1 MEAQEITQIDELYH
15 RFALASRFNCVEG
28 IILKNIIF
36 NFHRK
41 FFATLIPP
49 TRREW
54 KTRDDVDGA
63 VENVSPS
70 VPRPDCLCCEIFLMR
85 RRKKKVRNSWHRKVR
100 WRIKHEKEKSI
111 KHFSC
116 RRAKMSLRGLK
127 VGLGLMRESLKLFY
141 RLVEAGKLSFA
152 S

>member
-49 TRREW
+49 TRR
-54 KTRDDVDGA
+54 
-63 VENVSPS
+63 VEDEGWCWWSSGKCFAFCSSPRLFVLWNFS
-70 VPRPDCLCCEIFLMR
+70 YEKA
-85 RRKKKVRNSWHRKVR
+85 KKKVRNSWHRKVR